1 MVTVSPELQPP
12 VHTMKSYNQATL
24 ITLAALQLAHT
35 LEIVE
40 FVVPSV
46 VEVGSENVV
55 LDCNYNFDEAE
66 ASELEVKWYFNEDP
80 APFLVWI
87 AGRRDSRP
95 QVIGSMFEGK
105 IDLEYRATEEQHTR
119 HRALLLHKP
128 TIAMA
133 GTYHCK
139 VETLTSEAVAEANML
154 VYSPIMETQFTQKRL
169 PGSRVNI
176 SCKIAGVFPLPV
188 TKLTWGVF
196 ELLED
201 QTNINHL
208 EDSYEIVIHKVLE
221 HEELPAETVFGC
233 EAAIPGT
240 EYYVREE
247 AIYHHRGRRE
257 AEMNIIKKMEE
268 RRRAREKVLYSYS
281 NVNTLNTEEVGVKEN
296 FHFSSSSSIS
306 VSLAALLSSL
316 LLLMK

>member
-1 MVTVSPELQPP
+1 MMFSLVVLTGLLVL
-12 VHTMKSYNQATL
+12 KS
-24 ITLAALQLAHT
+24 HS
-35 LEIVE
+35 LEITDLT
-40 FVVPSV
+40 VPSV

-55 LDCNYNFDEAE
+55 LDCNYNFEPQE

-87 AGRRDSRP
+87 AGRPESRP

-105 IDLEYRATEEQHTR
+105 IDVSYTVSENQHTR
-119 HRALLLHKP
+119 HRAILLHKP

-139 VETLTSEAVAEANML
+139 VETLTTEATADANML

-169 PGSRVNI
+169 PGNKVNI
-176 SCKIAGVFPLPV
+176 SCRISGVFPLPV

-196 ELLED
+196 ELFED
-201 QTNINHL
+201 GVLVNHQ
-208 EDSYEIVIHKVLE
+208 EDNYEVIIHKVLE

-233 EAAIPGT
+233 EVTLPGT

-247 AIYHHRGRRE
+247 AMYHHRGRRHS
-257 AEMNIIKKMEE
+257 EMEIIKKMEE
-268 RRRAREKVLYSYS
+268 KRKAKSKMLYSLS
-281 NVNTLNTEEVGVKEN
+281 SVNRLDTELVGVKQLLEVN
-296 FHFSSSSSIS
+296 SAVVSSSVTSTWVLFLSI
-306 VSLAALLSSL
+306 VLIMLQFNP
-316 LLLMK
+316 

>member
-1 MVTVSPELQPP
+1 MMFSLVVLTGLLVL
-12 VHTMKSYNQATL
+12 KS
-24 ITLAALQLAHT
+24 HS
-35 LEIVE
+35 LEITDLT
-40 FVVPSV
+40 VPSV

-55 LDCNYNFDEAE
+55 LDCNYNFEPQE

-87 AGRRDSRP
+87 AGRPESRP

-105 IDLEYRATEEQHTR
+105 IDVSYTVSENQHTR
-119 HRALLLHKP
+119 HRAILLHKP

-139 VETLTSEAVAEANML
+139 VETLTTEATADANML

-169 PGSRVNI
+169 PGNKVNI
-176 SCKIAGVFPLPV
+176 SCRISGVFPLPV

-196 ELLED
+196 ELFED
-201 QTNINHL
+201 GVLVNHQ
-208 EDSYEIVIHKVLE
+208 EDNYEVIIHKVLE

-233 EAAIPGT
+233 EVTLPGT

-247 AIYHHRGRRE
+247 AMYHHRGRRHS
-257 AEMNIIKKMEE
+257 EMEIIKKMEE
-268 RRRAREKVLYSYS
+268 KRKAKSKMLYSLTS
-281 NVNTLNTEEVGVKEN
+281 VNRLDTEEVEVKQLLGV
-296 FHFSSSSSIS
+296 SSALISSP
-306 VSLAALLSSL
+306 VSLSWIISTVLIIRQFCC
-316 LLLMK
+316 

>member
-1 MVTVSPELQPP
+1 MIAELIMMFSL
-12 VHTMKSYNQATL
+12 VVLTGLLVLKS
-24 ITLAALQLAHT
+24 HS
-35 LEIVE
+35 LEITDLT
-40 FVVPSV
+40 VPSV

-55 LDCNYNFDEAE
+55 LDCNYNFEPQE

-87 AGRRDSRP
+87 AGRPESRP

-105 IDLEYRATEEQHTR
+105 IDVSYTVSENQHTR
-119 HRALLLHKP
+119 HRAILLHKP

-139 VETLTSEAVAEANML
+139 VETLTTEATADANML

-169 PGSRVNI
+169 PGNKVNI
-176 SCKIAGVFPLPV
+176 SCRISGVFPLPV

-196 ELLED
+196 ELFED
-201 QTNINHL
+201 GVLVNHQ
-208 EDSYEIVIHKVLE
+208 EDNYEVIIHKVLE

-233 EAAIPGT
+233 EVTLPGT

-247 AIYHHRGRRE
+247 AMYHHRGRRHS
-257 AEMNIIKKMEE
+257 EMEIIKKMEE
-268 RRRAREKVLYSYS
+268 KRKAKSKMLYSLS
-281 NVNTLNTEEVGVKEN
+281 SVNRLDTELVGVKQLFEVN
-296 FHFSSSSSIS
+296 SAVVSSSVTSTWVLFLSI
-306 VSLAALLSSL
+306 VLIMLQFNP
-316 LLLMK
+316 